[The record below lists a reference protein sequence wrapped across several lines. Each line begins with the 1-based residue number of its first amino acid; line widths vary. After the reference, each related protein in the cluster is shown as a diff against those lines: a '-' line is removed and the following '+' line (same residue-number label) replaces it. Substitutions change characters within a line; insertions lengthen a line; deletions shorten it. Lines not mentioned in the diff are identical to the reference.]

1 MGSDLDMPLFR
12 TYQVYFQFT
21 LPAWRAIYFQFIAHY
36 CHHISILAPCLGSDK
51 SAMLHRRSFAVFNSR
66 SPHEERQKDAIQTA
80 VGAIFNS
87 RSPHGER
94 LYQYVLVKLHFIF
107 QFTLSVWGAILI
119 CLYFV
124 LIKCIFNSRSPH
136 GER

>member
-1 MGSDLDMPLFR
+1 MGSGRNVLPDARDESDFNSRSLFR
-12 TYQVYFQFT
+12 ERLRQIDGKVDFLQ
-21 LPAWRAIYFQFIAHY
+21 
-36 CHHISILAPCLGSDK
+36 ISILAPCVGSDTQLAK
-51 SAMLHRRSFAVFNSR
+51 EVAPPVN
-66 SPHEERQKDAIQTA
+66 
-80 VGAIFNS
+80 FNS